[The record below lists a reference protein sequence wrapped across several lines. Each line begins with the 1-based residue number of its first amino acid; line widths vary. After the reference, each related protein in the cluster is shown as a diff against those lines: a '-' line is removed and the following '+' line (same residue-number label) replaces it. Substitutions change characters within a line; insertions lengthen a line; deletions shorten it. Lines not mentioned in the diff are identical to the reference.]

1 VRGPAAASDG
11 IRRDPGN
18 DMGAW
23 VVMFGYGLDYPVD
36 TGSSRAP
43 FSIKMT
49 TPVTGLPATNKLG
62 M

>member
-1 VRGPAAASDG
+1 
-11 IRRDPGN
+11 
-18 DMGAW
+18 MGAW
-23 VVMFGYGLDYPVD
+23 VVMFGYGLDHAVD

-49 TPVTGLPATNKLG
+49 TPVNALPTANKLG